1 MPPPGCARSDA
12 VPISG
17 CSRCDG
23 CSFGLRLSALF
34 DEIIQLPKPQCD
46 AEGPLQL
53 QISNIGSDPFIGRLG
68 IGRIKQGVVKKNAPV
83 GISKGPGEAPKQVK
97 VSELFAFD
105 ALGRKS
111 IEEAEAGE
119 IVVFSGLS
127 EFDIG
132 DTLVDMAD
140 PQVWTAAQLGAI
152 RRALR
157 RAIF

>member
-1 MPPPGCARSDA
+1 MAAATFEEGMASLEK
-12 VPISG
+12 G
-17 CSRCDG
+17 EEG
-23 CSFGLRLSALF
+23 MSALF
-34 DEIIQLPKPQCD
+34 
-46 AEGPLQL
+46 
-53 QISNIGSDPFIGRLG
+53 
-68 IGRIKQGVVKKNAPV
+68 

-140 PQVWTAAQLGAI
+140 PQPLDPIAVEEPTMSVTMGVNKSPFAGKTGKQLTSRQI
-152 RRALR
+152 RE
-157 RAIF
+157 